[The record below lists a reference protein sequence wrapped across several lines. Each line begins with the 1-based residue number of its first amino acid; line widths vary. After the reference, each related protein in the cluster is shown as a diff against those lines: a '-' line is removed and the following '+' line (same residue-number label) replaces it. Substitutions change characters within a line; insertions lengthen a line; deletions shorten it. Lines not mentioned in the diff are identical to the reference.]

1 MRTQMNLKKIACGAL
16 GAALLLSATACSGAP
31 VKDAGDANIS
41 ELAAQAE
48 KSPKYV

>member
-1 MRTQMNLKKIACGAL
+1 MNLKKIACGAL

-31 VKDAGDANIS
+31 VKDAGDAS
-41 ELAAQAE
+41 TSQLAAQAE